1 LTDPELR
8 HVVLD
13 VNVLTRLSEIDPA
26 CELVEFLGACL
37 DGQCYIYE
45 PQARLAP
52 CPSASLDCCSTIN
65 VTDDEAAA
73 FLYGYAGSLKIDR
86 LLNEPGDTKA
96 VFHATTHHKSVVV
109 SCDRGVLIVCADI
122 GLEHYCFKAAVG
134 LVDNFL
140 SGYVFRSGRYTT
152 RHMFIPSERTQN
164 PFVLYSFDRHCPVCD
179 PLGRC
184 ASRKD
189 LR

>member
-1 LTDPELR
+1 M
-8 HVVLD
+8 LD

-52 CPSASLDCCSTIN
+52 CPSASLDCCSTID

-86 LLNEPGDTKA
+86 LLDEPGDVKA
-96 VFHATTHHKSVVV
+96 VCHATTHHNSVVV
-109 SCDRGVLIVCADI
+109 SCDRGVLIVCTDI
-122 GLEHYCFKAAVG
+122 GLEHYCFKAVVG
-134 LVDNFL
+134 LMDSFL
-140 SGYVFRSGRYTT
+140 SGDVFGSGRYRT
-152 RHMFIPSERTQN
+152 RDMFIPNERMQN
-164 PFVLYSFDRHCPVCD
+164 PFFLYGFDRHCVVCD
-179 PLGRC
+179 PRGRC
-184 ASRKD
+184 TSRKD
-189 LR
+189 LS